1 VADAASRSRGPFFRS
16 CARAAASA
24 ANASRAAARAT
35 PIKCARL
42 AATANPVNLSS
53 SARNTMP
60 QRIQRKRIK
69 GWRMPANAV
78 YVGRPTKWGNPYYL
92 GSLRKPGGELGMSQV
107 IENYRHWILG
117 GGVGKDKL
125 DPKELRGKDLAC
137 WCPLDQP
144 CHADVLL
151 ELANA

>member
-1 VADAASRSRGPFFRS
+1 
-16 CARAAASA
+16 
-24 ANASRAAARAT
+24 
-35 PIKCARL
+35 
-42 AATANPVNLSS
+42 
-53 SARNTMP
+53 MP

-92 GSLRKPGGELGMSQV
+92 GSLGKPGGELGMSQV
-107 IENYRHWILG
+107 IEKYSYYIRHGMADGSFDLS
-117 GGVGKDKL
+117 
-125 DPKELRGKDLAC
+125 ELRGKDLAC

-151 ELANA
+151 ELANTRA